1 VVRRSRAES
10 GPEALPIA
18 FSYGNV
24 VDACFPASHHAALVQ
39 LPHLI
44 TITAVPLAGIG
55 VLLVREAHADSIVGT
70 CPQSLHEADKQCTRP
85 AHAAPPA
92 TPAPASPY
100 EPYNFR
106 ANHEPCANQGPE
118 RLRVVS
124 RGLAHPPPCRHVGT
138 CNHMSSPSAGGVLE
152 GSLSALVACR
162 AGRAATHCGGRA
174 PGRGEHWH
182 RTCAMSV
189 QPQCSPAG
197 GIAGHAIRVQQRLG
211 ATGLRHVLAT
221 GQVVRGFCRKFSV
234 RHEAHRCS

>member
-1 VVRRSRAES
+1 VVRRSRTGS
-10 GPEALPIA
+10 GPEARTIA
-18 FSYGNV
+18 CGDGHV
-24 VDACFPASHHAALVQ
+24 VDACFPASPYAALVH
-39 LPHLI
+39 LPPLM
-44 TITAVPLAGIG
+44 TITAVPWAGIG
-55 VLLVREAHADSIVGT
+55 VLLVWEAHADPVVGT
-70 CPQSLHEADKQCTRP
+70 CPQSLHEADRQCTRP
-85 AHAAPPA
+85 VHATPPA
-92 TPAPASPY
+92 PPAPASPY
-100 EPYNFR
+100 ELYNFR
-106 ANHEPCANQGPE
+106 ANHEPCANRGPE

-124 RGLAHPPPCRHVGT
+124 RGRAHPPPCRHVGT
-138 CNHMSSPSAGGVLE
+138 CDHMSSPSAGGVLE

-221 GQVVRGFCRKFSV
+221 GQVVRGFCRKFS
-234 RHEAHRCS
+234 SLNL

>member
-1 VVRRSRAES
+1 M
-10 GPEALPIA
+10 
-18 FSYGNV
+18 
-24 VDACFPASHHAALVQ
+24 
-39 LPHLI
+39 
-44 TITAVPLAGIG
+44 
-55 VLLVREAHADSIVGT
+55 
-70 CPQSLHEADKQCTRP
+70 PQSLHEADKQCTRP

-100 EPYNFR
+100 ELYNFR

-138 CNHMSSPSAGGVLE
+138 CDHMSSPSAGGVLE

-211 ATGLRHVLAT
+211 ATGLRHALAPVGRSLALT
-221 GQVVRGFCRKFSV
+221 AVVVREGV
-234 RHEAHRCS
+234 RGRPDQQYRIGRERDTVRQGGRVEHQAALVGRARRRNAGHLQPPQLD